1 MASIDWSLETN
12 SNSSMS
18 SFECDDDSNYESKHY
33 KKIRLDP
40 ISYTSAHEQ
49 QQQQQQQLKRKR
61 QRLTHLSQEEKI
73 MRRKMKNRV
82 AAQSAR
88 DRKKAHMDE
97 LEIEVKQLRDE
108 NEKLKKENQALLRR
122 NQELSK
128 ELKSQT
134 EKMSDKV
141 PVETTTSEKVDLK
154 RECDVL
160 IASASNEVDE
170 SAAFSNVSQQKKQL
184 QMMSLVIKKL
194 IHVLIAYSMSLQS
207 STPAIM
213 RNNNF
218 STHVSCS
225 PTTAKSSWLK
235 TMSNA
240 KQLKTNL
247 ILMKLFKL
255 MRLLERNRENSNTL
269 QKDHLSRIVQQ
280 EQMINVISCK
290 LKMLHTIISK
300 LTRRPAV
307 QPMPQTIIQAKV
319 QATTFKHYF

>member
-1 MASIDWSLETN
+1 
-12 SNSSMS
+12 
-18 SFECDDDSNYESKHY
+18 
-33 KKIRLDP
+33 LDP
-40 ISYTSAHEQ
+40 VPFESSQE
-49 QQQQQQQLKRKR
+49 QQQQQLKRKR
-61 QRLTHLSQEEKI
+61 QRLTHLSHEEKI

-97 LEIEVKQLRDE
+97 LEIQVKQLRDE

-128 ELKSQT
+128 ELKSKT
-134 EKMSDKV
+134 EIEKV
-141 PVETTTSEKVDLK
+141 SVKTSEQVELK

-184 QMMSLVIKKL
+184 QMMSLVVKKL

-207 STPAIM
+207 STPTTRM
-213 RNNNF
+213 NNF

-225 PTTAKSSWLK
+225 PTTKKSSWL
-235 TMSNA
+235 TTLSNA
-240 KQLKTNL
+240 KQSKINL

-255 MRLLERNRENSNTL
+255 MRLLERNHLNLENSNTL
-269 QKDHLSRIVQQ
+269 QADHLSQVKQD
-280 EQMINVISCK
+280 QMINVISCK

-300 LTRRPAV
+300 LTHSAMQPVPA
-307 QPMPQTIIQAKV
+307 TLIQAKI